1 MNEKLN
7 TQDVIDALAQ
17 KHSINKKDAA
27 LFVKELFFLIEESLE
42 KDKMVKLKGFGTFK
56 IVKINARESVN
67 VNTGERFVIPE
78 HSKINFIPDVELS
91 NLLNKPFAH
100 FETILLDETGEN
112 DKITTDDTIQEQE
125 EIFDETDDATTTIP
139 EQNNNDLPAE
149 QELEVIDSQIFIPSE
164 NNDNETMSNEE
175 REENSEN
182 NGRKRSQNG
191 IFSFIPQKDLPKYI
205 IGTIGGIIVLSAIII
220 YALSWD
226 DSKFESVVSPTP
238 AVEMETVSDSLPV
251 DSDTV
256 VITELKREISKK
268 INTNVA
274 RPKKSEKPRKQIK
287 NTQQKSTAEDLRIM
301 RDNSPVHPDSV
312 SYTIVGTKTIY
323 SLKAGETLTRV
334 SLRFYGTKN
343 LWPYILK
350 YNKDKIQNPR
360 MISVGMTLRIP
371 ELKKKK

>member
-17 KHSINKKDAA
+17 KHSVNKKDAA
-27 LFVKELFFLIEESLE
+27 LFVKELFLLIEESLE
-42 KDKMVKLKGFGTFK
+42 KEKMVKLQGFGTFK

-78 HSKINFIPDVELS
+78 HSKINFIPDAELS
-91 NLLNKPFAH
+91 NVLNKPFAH

-112 DKITTDDTIQEQE
+112 DKTTTDNTIQKQE

-139 EQNNNDLPAE
+139 KQKNNNLPAE

-182 NGRKRSQNG
+182 NERKKRKNG
-191 IFSFIPQKDLPKYI
+191 IFSFISLKYI
-205 IGTIGGIIVLSAIII
+205 IRIAGGIILLSVVII

-226 DSKFESVVSPTP
+226 NSKFESVMPSTP
-238 AVEMETVSDSLPV
+238 VGEMETVSDSLQV
-251 DSDTV
+251 DDSVET
-256 VITELKREISKK
+256 TEPKRSISSEE
-268 INTNVA
+268 INTDTA

-287 NTQQKSTAEDLRIM
+287 NTKRKPMAEDLRIM
-301 RDNSPVHPDSV
+301 RDNSPVNPDSV

-334 SLRFYGTKN
+334 SLRFYGTKD

>member
-1 MNEKLN
+1 
-7 TQDVIDALAQ
+7 
-17 KHSINKKDAA
+17 
-27 LFVKELFFLIEESLE
+27 LFLLIEESLE
-42 KDKMVKLKGFGTFK
+42 KEKMVKLKGFGTFK

-67 VNTGERFVIPE
+67 VNTGERFIIPE
-78 HSKINFIPDVELS
+78 HSKINFIPDTELS
-91 NLLNKPFAH
+91 NVLNKPFAH
-100 FETILLDETGEN
+100 FETIILDETGEN
-112 DKITTDDTIQEQE
+112 DKTTIDDTIQEQE
-125 EIFDETDDATTTIP
+125 ETFDETDDATTTIL
-139 EQNNNDLPAE
+139 EQNNNNLPAE
-149 QELEVIDSQIFIPSE
+149 QELEIIDSQIFIPSE

-182 NGRKRSQNG
+182 NERKRSRNG

-226 DSKFESVVSPTP
+226 DSKFESVMSPTP

-256 VITELKREISKK
+256 ATTELNRKISKE

-287 NTQQKSTAEDLRIM
+287 NTKQKPTAEDLRIM
-301 RDNSPVHPDSV
+301 RDNSPVNPDSV
-312 SYTIVGTKTIY
+312 SYTIVGTKTTY
-323 SLKAGETLTRV
+323 TLKAGETLTRV
-334 SLRFYGTKN
+334 SLRFYGTKD

-350 YNKDKIQNPR
+350 YNKDKIQDPR